1 MRPVRHTLIDHI
13 RAPADRVF
21 EVLTNPDR
29 IAEWLPGCGAV
40 QSDGPLRKGTRF
52 RARFGARLTEF
63 EIVDFHRPQTFGWA
77 ERGQRQSSKVFFRL
91 DATGGGGATAVTI
104 QEIWTPASVGGWVR
118 GRLLP
123 RRSPQRLLGAILKNL
138 RELFPA

>member
-1 MRPVRHTLIDHI
+1 MRPVRHTLIEHI

-21 EVLTNPDR
+21 EALSDPDR

-40 QSDGPLRKGTRF
+40 QSDGPLRRGARF

-63 EIVDFHRPQTFGWA
+63 EIVDFNRPQTFGWA

-91 DATGGGGATAVTI
+91 DAAGAATAVTV
-104 QEIWTPASVGGWVR
+104 QDVWTPRSVGDWVR
-118 GRLLP
+118 GRLFP
-123 RRSPQRLLGAILKNL
+123 RRSPQRRLGAILKNL
-138 RELFPA
+138 RQLLPG

>member
-1 MRPVRHTLIDHI
+1 MRPVRHTLIEHI

-21 EVLTNPDR
+21 DVLSNPDR
-29 IAEWLPGCGAV
+29 IPEWLPGCGAV

-63 EIVDFHRPQTFGWA
+63 EIVDFNRPRTFGWA

-91 DATGGGGATAVTI
+91 DAAGAATAVTV
-104 QEIWTPASVGGWVR
+104 QDVWTPRSVGGWVR

-123 RRSPQRLLGAILKNL
+123 RRSPQRQLGAILKNL
-138 RELFPA
+138 RQLLSG